1 MSEFYLIIHSKLLL
15 SYKIIKIIEALIAQ
29 SVKFQSVKT
38 SGRMFEPDLG
48 RIFFN
53 YYILNYFF
61 HLF

>member
-53 YYILNYFF
+53 
-61 HLF
+61 